1 MNNVSRK
8 AVLCALNSKYV
19 HTSLALRYI
28 KAYADGHCKNV
39 KCSIIEETINSDLIE
54 TAKKILAQKPD
65 IVAFSCYIWNIEQV
79 LEICRTVKKES
90 PETVIVLG
98 GPEVSYNPMD
108 YLANPNIDY
117 VQCGDGEKPVTVLL
131 DCIVTGEN
139 IPENLGICY
148 KDRENIVVSPPYCE
162 KNLDSIESPYTEEYL
177 SAVNGRIAYMESSR
191 GCPFSCAFCLSGA
204 DRGVRCFSE
213 EYTENAILKL
223 WNSGAKTIKFIDRTF
238 NAKTAYADRIISFIL
253 ANRQNMPENV
263 CFHFEISA
271 DILRDSTMNLLKTA
285 PKGLFQ
291 IEAGLQ
297 SFNHHTLEEVSRKTD
312 TDKICE
318 NVKKII
324 SFGNIHT
331 HIDLIAGLPYEDFE
345 SFRDSFNK
353 AYSVGASMLQLGFL
367 KLLHGSRLRNQA
379 EEYGYEYSDKAP
391 YEIISTKWV
400 SREEMKLL
408 KEVEDANE
416 KIANS
421 GRFERA
427 LEYVLSVCGKTP
439 FDLLL
444 GFGKKNPMPLDD
456 YTALVY
462 EYFSALEGVD
472 KARLRDLMCCDRLST
487 NTSGKLPECLKIQDK
502 LLANITYQLEINPE
516 TAPKAGDKRA
526 VCILYTE
533 NKVIFA
539 DYNKKTPKGEKVK
552 LNFVDLSKQ
561 GTI

>member
-19 HTSLALRYI
+19 HTSLSVRYI
-28 KAYADGHCKNV
+28 KAYADKHCKNV
-39 KCSIIEETINSDLIE
+39 KCSIVEETINQDINE
-54 TAKKILAQKPD
+54 TAKKILAEKPD
-65 IVAFSCYIWNIEQV
+65 IAAFSCYIWNIEQV
-79 LEICRTVKKES
+79 LEICEVVKKENS
-90 PETVIVLG
+90 ETVIVLG
-98 GPEVSYNPMD
+98 GPEVSFNPKD
-108 YLANPNIDY
+108 YLKNSDIDY
-117 VQCGDGEKPVTVLL
+117 VQCGDGEKPITVLF
-131 DCIVTGEN
+131 DCIATGEN
-139 IPENLGICY
+139 IPEGFGICY
-148 KDRENIVVSPPYCE
+148 KYGEEFVISSPYCE
-162 KNLDSIESPYTEEYL
+162 KDLDSIESPYTEEYL

-204 DRGVRCFSE
+204 DRGVRYFSG
-213 EYTENAILKL
+213 EYTEKAILKL
-223 WNSGAKTIKFIDRTF
+223 WKSGAKTIKFIDRTF
-238 NAKTAYADRIISFIL
+238 NAKASHADGIISFIL
-253 ANRQNMPENV
+253 ENRQNMPDNV

-271 DILRDSTMNLLKTA
+271 DILRDSTINLLKTA
-285 PKGLFQ
+285 PSGLFQ

-318 NVKKII
+318 NVKRII

-367 KLLHGSRLRNQA
+367 KLLHGSRMRNQT

-400 SREEMKLL
+400 SSEEMKLL

-427 LEYVLSVCGKTP
+427 LEYVLSACGKTP
-439 FDLLL
+439 FDLFLD
-444 GFGKKNPMPLDD
+444 FGRKKPMPLDD
-456 YTALVY
+456 YTALVF
-462 EYFSALEGVD
+462 EYFSCLEGVD
-472 KARLRDLMCCDRLST
+472 RAKLRDLMCCDRLST

-502 LLANITYQLEINPE
+502 LLAKITYQLEINPE
-516 TAPKAGDKRA
+516 TAPKAGEKRA

-533 NKVIFA
+533 DKAVYA
-539 DYNKKTPKGEKVK
+539 DYNKNTPKGGKIK
-552 LNFVDLSKQ
+552 LNFVDLL
-561 GTI
+561 